1 VVSVLR
7 VLGEFER
14 IGDLA
19 LRVVNLWPDHAL
31 MRSRAATYELLLD
44 LGDAAIERYRD
55 SMRAWATMSVE
66 LATEVT
72 DTPSTAGLY
81 EERLLGLLVAL
92 EEKAAADSLG
102 IVRFNVALPES
113 EQESRPQAT
122 TMLGYELLVREG
134 PVAGDLRFVVSVL
147 RVLGEFERI
156 GDLALRVVNLWP
168 DHALMRSRPATYDL
182 LLDLADAAIER
193 CRDSMRARATM
204 SVELATEVVETPST
218 AGLYEERLLGLL
230 IALEGTDA
238 ARVAV
243 RTLVAGKSLE
253 RIADHAGIIAVRL
266 LYLLTGDA
274 GHLTREVR

>member
-1 VVSVLR
+1 MGSDEPRGQPLRAVFGAELDQLRLQVEVMAVRVDENLERMRAVLDTGNETIAGRAVCADDDIDAMSVSLTERCYELLIREGPVAGDLRFVVSVLR

-19 LRVVNLWPDHAL
+19 LRVVNLWPDHDL
-31 MRSRAATYELLLD
+31 MRGRPSTYGLLLD
-44 LGDAAIERYRD
+44 LADAAIERYRD

-81 EERLLGLLVAL
+81 EERLLSLLV
-92 EEKAAADSLG
+92 
-102 IVRFNVALPES
+102 
-113 EQESRPQAT
+113 
-122 TMLGYELLVREG
+122 
-134 PVAGDLRFVVSVL
+134 
-147 RVLGEFERI
+147 
-156 GDLALRVVNLWP
+156 
-168 DHALMRSRPATYDL
+168 
-182 LLDLADAAIER
+182 
-193 CRDSMRARATM
+193 
-204 SVELATEVVETPST
+204 
-218 AGLYEERLLGLL
+218 
-230 IALEGTDA
+230 ALEGTDA

-274 GHLTREVR
+274 GHLSREVR

>member
-1 VVSVLR
+1 MGPDEPQGQPLRTLFGSELDQLRLQVEVMAVRVDENLERMRGVVR
-7 VLGEFER
+7 F
-14 IGDLA
+14 GDEELA
-19 LRVVNLWPDHAL
+19 RQAI
-31 MRSRAATYELLLD
+31 
-44 LGDAAIERYRD
+44 DADDDIDA
-55 SMRAWATMSVE
+55 MSVS
-66 LATEVT
+66 LTE
-72 DTPSTAGLY
+72 
-81 EERLLGLLVAL
+81 RC
-92 EEKAAADSLG
+92 
-102 IVRFNVALPES
+102 
-113 EQESRPQAT
+113 
-122 TMLGYELLVREG
+122 YELLVREG

-168 DHALMRSRPATYDL
+168 DHALMRSRPATYEL

-193 CRDSMRARATM
+193 YRDSMRAWATM

>member
-1 VVSVLR
+1 VIVPTQPDEPDARPLRAGFSAELDQLRLQVELMAVRVDQNLERMRTILATGDPVLAQVALSADDDIDAMSVSLT
-7 VLGEFER
+7 ER
-14 IGDLA
+14 C
-19 LRVVNLWPDHAL
+19 
-31 MRSRAATYELLLD
+31 YELL
-44 LGDAAIERYRD
+44 A
-55 SMRAWATMSVE
+55 
-66 LATEVT
+66 
-72 DTPSTAGLY
+72 
-81 EERLLGLLVAL
+81 
-92 EEKAAADSLG
+92 
-102 IVRFNVALPES
+102 
-113 EQESRPQAT
+113 
-122 TMLGYELLVREG
+122 REG

-168 DHALMRSRPATYDL
+168 DHDLMRSRPGPYRL
-182 LLDLADAAIER
+182 LLDLADAAVER
-193 CRDSMRARATM
+193 YRDSMRAWATM

>member
-1 VVSVLR
+1 VRVDENLERMRTVLDTGDETVALRAVCADDDIDAMSVSLTERCYELLVREGPVASDLRFVVSVLR
-7 VLGEFER
+7 VLGDFER

-19 LRVVNLWPDHAL
+19 LRVVNLWPDHDL
-31 MRSRAATYELLLD
+31 MRSRPATYGLLLD
-44 LGDAAIERYRD
+44 LADAAIERYRD

-72 DTPSTAGLY
+72 
-81 EERLLGLLVAL
+81 
-92 EEKAAADSLG
+92 
-102 IVRFNVALPES
+102 
-113 EQESRPQAT
+113 
-122 TMLGYELLVREG
+122 
-134 PVAGDLRFVVSVL
+134 
-147 RVLGEFERI
+147 
-156 GDLALRVVNLWP
+156 
-168 DHALMRSRPATYDL
+168 
-182 LLDLADAAIER
+182 
-193 CRDSMRARATM
+193 
-204 SVELATEVVETPST
+204 ETPST

-230 IALEGTDA
+230 LALEGTDA

>member
-1 VVSVLR
+1 MGSDEPRGQPLR
-7 VLGEFER
+7 AVFGSELDQLRLQVEVMAVRVDENLER
-14 IGDLA
+14 
-19 LRVVNLWPDHAL
+19 
-31 MRSRAATYELLLD
+31 
-44 LGDAAIERYRD
+44 
-55 SMRAWATMSVE
+55 MRAVLDTGDETVAGRAVRADDDIDAMSVS
-66 LATEVT
+66 LTE
-72 DTPSTAGLY
+72 
-81 EERLLGLLVAL
+81 RC
-92 EEKAAADSLG
+92 
-102 IVRFNVALPES
+102 
-113 EQESRPQAT
+113 
-122 TMLGYELLVREG
+122 YELLVREG

-168 DHALMRSRPATYDL
+168 DHDLMRGRPSTYGL

-193 CRDSMRARATM
+193 YRDSMRAWATM
-204 SVELATEVVETPST
+204 SVELATEVTDTPST
-218 AGLYEERLLGLL
+218 AGLYEERLLSLL
-230 IALEGTDA
+230 VALEGTDA